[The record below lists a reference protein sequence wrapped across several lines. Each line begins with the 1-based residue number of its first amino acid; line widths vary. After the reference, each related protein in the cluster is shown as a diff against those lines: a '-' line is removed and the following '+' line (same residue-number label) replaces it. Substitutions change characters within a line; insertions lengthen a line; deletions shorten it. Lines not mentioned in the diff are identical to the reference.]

1 MNSTGNFDN
10 LVQDFDLNQFLT
22 QNKHLD
28 AESYL
33 LRHKGNTNQLNWL
46 LAEQLKI
53 YPKASHKLPEFVKH
67 HCWFTSKS
75 YEQSSSESSAIF
87 KSKRFSGQTLLDLS
101 GGLGVDDWA
110 FSRTFKQVISLDPN
124 AELNQLV
131 RINNQNLGIKNI
143 QRIDTKAE
151 DYMPEAQKHL
161 FDLVYL
167 DADRRPD
174 EKRAWFLEQVQPNY
188 LELASPL
195 HKICK
200 QILLKVSPMV
210 DLTYLKESI
219 QHLKEIWVLG
229 DSKEVKEVL
238 VLIEPNY
245 EGSVRTEAIELK
257 TNGEFDSF
265 LYEPKQEEQ
274 STNPIQAN
282 YFFEPHPVIIKAGLS
297 KIYATSIGLN
307 QIAPESAFY
316 LGANLPSSFM
326 GRAFRILAK
335 EDFSKATLKEYLKR
349 HKLKQANVTRRN
361 FILSTDDI
369 RKQFKLKDGGEEY
382 LFFTE
387 DAAGKRIF
395 VHAQKP

>member
-53 YPKASHKLPEFVKH
+53 YPKASHKLPQFVKH

-87 KSKRFSGQTLLDLS
+87 KSTRFKGGKLLDLS

-110 FSRTFKQVISLDPN
+110 FSKTFELIISLDPN
-124 AELNQLV
+124 TELNQMV
-131 RINNQNLGIKNI
+131 RWNNHLLGVQHIERLDK
-143 QRIDTKAE
+143 TAE
-151 DYMPEAQKHL
+151 EFMAEVQDHF

-167 DADRRPD
+167 DADRRPE
-174 EKRAWFLEQVQPNY
+174 EKRSWFLDQVQPNY
-188 LELASPL
+188 LELAAPL
-195 HKICK
+195 HKIGK

-210 DLTYLKESI
+210 DLSYLKESI

-229 DSKEVKEVL
+229 DAKEVKEVL
-238 VLIEPNY
+238 ALVEPGY
-245 EGSVRTEAIELK
+245 QGLVQTEAIIWNNPNNYLSYTPALK
-257 TNGEFDSF
+257 TADDRHS
-265 LYEPKQEEQ
+265 QEELV
-274 STNPIQAN
+274 
-282 YFFEPHPVIIKAGLS
+282 YFFEPHPAVIKAGLS

-316 LGANLPSSFM
+316 LGATLPSSFM

-335 EDFSKATLKEYLKR
+335 EDFSKATLKEYIKR
-349 HKLKQANVTRRN
+349 HKIIQANVTRRN
-361 FILSTDDI
+361 FILSTDEI
-369 RKQFKLKDGGEEY
+369 RKQFKLKEGGADY

-395 VHAQKP
+395 IHAQKP

>member
-1 MNSTGNFDN
+1 

-53 YPKASHKLPEFVKH
+53 YPKASYKLPEFVKH

-87 KSKRFSGQTLLDLS
+87 KCKRFSGQTLLDLS
-101 GGLGVDDWA
+101 GGLGV
-110 FSRTFKQVISLDPN
+110 
-124 AELNQLV
+124 
-131 RINNQNLGIKNI
+131 INNQKLGIKNI
-143 QRIDTKAE
+143 LRIDTKAE
-151 DYMPEAQKHL
+151 DNMPEAEKHL

-195 HKICK
+195 NKISK
-200 QILLKVSPMV
+200 EILLKVSPMV

-265 LYEPKQEEQ
+265 LYEPKQEEP
-274 STNPIQAN
+274 STNPVQAN

-297 KIYATSIGLN
+297 KIYARSIGLN

-316 LGANLPSSFM
+316 LGANLPNSFL

-349 HKLKQANVTRRN
+349 NKLTQANVTRRN

-387 DAAGKRIF
+387 DATGKRIF
-395 VHAQKP
+395 IHAQKP